1 MKYYSGKLFGFT
13 LAETLITL
21 GVIGVVAALTLPS
34 VINNYRNKQLQVAF
48 KAAYSIFS
56 QTVINMVEEDGAGLK
71 KKYTKYDSAS
81 QSYVNANEFYDKF
94 YKYSKLNVIG
104 KCSYSGKI
112 MNYNKTGEAYS
123 SYTMVGREK
132 IDKLLS
138 NGMCSYLYVNSG
150 QININDCL
158 TVAMLFKLVGN
169 YREAMSYCN
178 EILEKD
184 NLAFAGY
191 ACLSDLY
198 DSYGRP
204 DYALKV
210 WDLAID
216 RKTSNA
222 RFYAER
228 AKIKK
233 KMGDIEGY
241 NADVKIAKEYSP
253 TIDIDESIIDQVLS
267 PKILSLAIK

>member
-1 MKYYSGKLFGFT
+1 MKYCSSKLFGFT

-123 SYTMVGREK
+123 SYTSYTIVGRET

-138 NGMCSYLYVNSG
+138 NGMCSYLYVNAG
-150 QININDCL
+150 QINITVDVNGTRGPNMLGHDIFYFTIDENDVL
-158 TVAMLFKLVGN
+158 KP
-169 YREAMSYCN
+169 RKMSN
-178 EILEKD
+178 
-184 NLAFAGY
+184 
-191 ACLSDLY
+191 LY
-198 DSYGRP
+198 DEEELEDMDFSFVAGIPCSKNSKQRGNGTGCAY
-204 DYALKV
+204 YAL
-210 WDLAID
+210 
-216 RKTSNA
+216 
-222 RFYAER
+222 
-228 AKIKK
+228 
-233 KMGDIEGY
+233 
-241 NADVKIAKEYSP
+241 
-253 TIDIDESIIDQVLS
+253 IDESPDDS
-267 PKILSLAIK
+267 TKGYWESLP